1 MPHFYR
7 ASRARGAAVLLAA
20 ALIAAACSDDEP
32 TQPGT
37 PGADVTV
44 EVRDNSYVP
53 DTARIATGG
62 TVQWEWLGN
71 NHTVTS
77 VLTPSFVGVDTVQNA
92 LSKHGPVTFATAGT
106 YRYVCTTHGGLSADS
121 TMVVGMSGVVL
132 VQ

>member
-1 MPHFYR
+1 MSHVNR
-7 ASRARGAAVLLAA
+7 ASRIRGGAVLLAA
-20 ALIAAACSDDEP
+20 ALVAAACSDSEP

-44 EVRDNSYVP
+44 EVRDNSYFP

-62 TVQWEWLGN
+62 TVQWEWLGS

-77 VLTPSFVGVDTVQNA
+77 VLTPGFVGVDTVQNA
-92 LSKHGPVTFATAGT
+92 PATHGPVTFATAGT
-106 YRYVCTTHGGLSADS
+106 YRYVCTTHGGLSTDS